1 MNERFNK
8 KKVVEKEGREDAGY
22 VSEDYGSDSWLQD
35 FDVDLA
41 VQIYQHKKWMERNP
55 YFNKGS
61 VEKQRGGETGG
72 SVSKKKDS
80 KRQFWEKY
88 RRDKSAKKRRLAFQ
102 TPPPTNKKDD
112 VGKKVAVAV
121 VGEKNNKELKDYE
134 NIVVEI

>member
-1 MNERFNK
+1 MFPTIMVPTPGCKILTLILQSRSISTRS
-8 KKVVEKEGREDAGY
+8 GWSGTLISIREASKSSAE
-22 VSEDYGSDSWLQD
+22 V
-35 FDVDLA
+35 
-41 VQIYQHKKWMERNP
+41 KR
-55 YFNKGS
+55 
-61 VEKQRGGETGG
+61 GG

-88 RRDKSAKKRRLAFQ
+88 RRDKLAKKRRLAFQ